1 MHCQAGQY
9 AMKGNLYDKAV
20 ASLKEALRLNP
31 YLWEAFE
38 MLGALGE
45 SHSTSSVLSTILS
58 TLVDASQAPS
68 PTHQTCSLQN
78 DHVQTR
84 NLNTW
89 HRARLG

>member
-45 SHSTSSVLSTILS
+45 SS
-58 TLVDASQAPS
+58 S
-68 PTHQTCSLQN
+68 PTHS
-78 DHVQTR
+78 HV
-84 NLNTW
+84 
-89 HRARLG
+89 